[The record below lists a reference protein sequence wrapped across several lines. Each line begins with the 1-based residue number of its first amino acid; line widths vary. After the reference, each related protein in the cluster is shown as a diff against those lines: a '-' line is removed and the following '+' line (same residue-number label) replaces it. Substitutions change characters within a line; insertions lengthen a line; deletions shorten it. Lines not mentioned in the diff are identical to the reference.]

1 MHRFHRV
8 RPERV
13 FLTIAAVAAFVST
26 LAFTITPFYR
36 FQVAGLDDLE
46 LVLAGT
52 VMEAAVFLFEI
63 PTGIVADL
71 WSRKWSVIVGHVGMG
86 VGLLIEASV
95 ASTAGVLTGQVV
107 WGIAYTFTSG
117 ATVAWVSAE
126 LDDPDRPA
134 LTKLFLKASRRGSA
148 AALLAM
154 PLAFV
159 LAGGSLRVPI
169 IVAGATSIALGLWLI
184 AAMSERRVTRTEHRP
199 TWAAMACTGR
209 QGMRAMRGS
218 HVLIALAAAIF
229 LAGGASEAYDR
240 YVDKYLLVDL
250 GPPAWPGWS
259 PLTWMAVVAC
269 TSALLG
275 ILVPWWFERRRG
287 ELDNDQ
293 QRRWI
298 VGLILAQVVALIAMV
313 VTGSFLVAAAAS
325 LVVDRLRSLKSGL
338 LSAWLVPLTPRHQR
352 ATVLSTLE
360 QTDSISQV
368 MVGPL
373 LGAVGRA
380 FGIRRAGRQRRR
392 ARTVGRGR
400 GSDSP
405 AWHSAAMSV
414 ARRAVVLFVPEPVAG
429 LVDDVRR
436 RWDPVMLGR
445 IDAHVTL
452 VHDVVDSAGKTPTV
466 HNGWSRR
473 QLRRPR
479 RLRSRSP
486 QRTAGRAPPTACTST
501 STTQP
506 AASRPCTRSSPRW
519 SHRRGPALGSV
530 RT

>member
-1 MHRFHRV
+1 LHRFHRV

-36 FQVAGLDDLE
+36 FQVAGLDDRE

-52 VMEAAVFLFEI
+52 VMEADVFLFEI
-63 PTGIVADL
+63 PTGIVAD
-71 WSRKWSVIVGHVGMG
+71 H
-86 VGLLIEASV
+86 
-95 ASTAGVLTGQVV
+95 
-107 WGIAYTFTSG
+107 
-117 ATVAWVSAE
+117 
-126 LDDPDRPA
+126 RPA

-148 AALLAM
+148 AALLAVPM
-154 PLAFV
+154 AFV
-159 LAGGSLRVPI
+159 LAGGSLHVPI

-184 AAMSERRVTRTEHRP
+184 AAMSERRFTRTEHRS
-199 TWAAMACTGR
+199 TWAAMASTGR
-209 QGMRAMRGS
+209 QGMRAIRAS
-218 HVLIALAAAIF
+218 HVLIALAVAIF

-250 GPPAWPGWS
+250 GPPVWPGWS

-269 TSALLG
+269 ASALLG
-275 ILVPWWFERRRG
+275 IHVPWWFERRRG
-287 ELDNDQ
+287 DLDNDQ

-298 VGLILAQVVALIAMV
+298 VGLY
-313 VTGSFLVAAAAS
+313 GG
-325 LVVDRLRSLKSGL
+325 SGL
-338 LSAWLVPLTPRHQR
+338 RH
-352 ATVLSTLE
+352 L
-360 QTDSISQV
+360 
-368 MVGPL
+368 
-373 LGAVGRA
+373 
-380 FGIRRAGRQRRR
+380 RRAGRQRRR

-452 VHDVVDSAGKTPTV
+452 VHDLVDAAGKDPDSAQRLVEEAAAATAPFEITLTTA
-466 HNGWSRR
+466 HCWSRATNGVYLDVDDPTGGIETLHA
-473 QLRRPR
+473 QLAALESPAWARAGFRPHVTLVHGRTVAPDLAEPAWAALCDVTFGWTVQLSALDVIELDEATGWRSLLRLPLGRRHTVTSWQAPTITSASAR
-479 RLRSRSP
+479 RTFP
-486 QRTAGRAPPTACTST
+486 QAP
-501 STTQP
+501 
-506 AASRPCTRSSPRW
+506 ASSS
-519 SHRRGPALGSV
+519 
-530 RT
+530 